1 MYRQLTDPE
10 EIFVLLTLGCTLY
23 HQKQHPYRLEAHPYR
38 LEALRDDLKPEHFA
52 NDLELGHSWSIL
64 EGEKL
69 DEIQEAQ

>member
-1 MYRQLTDPE
+1 MYRELTDPE

-23 HQKQHPYRLEAHPYR
+23 HQKQHPYR